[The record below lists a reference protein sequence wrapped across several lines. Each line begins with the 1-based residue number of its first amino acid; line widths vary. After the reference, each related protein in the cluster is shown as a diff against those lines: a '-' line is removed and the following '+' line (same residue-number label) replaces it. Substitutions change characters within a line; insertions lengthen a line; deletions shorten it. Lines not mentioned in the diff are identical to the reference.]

1 MNNIGKPLFILKMK
15 ILFQN
20 MITVFGTV
28 ALDTTR
34 TPFKTGTRIMGGAA
48 TYSSLSSSIFVHT
61 SLVGIVG
68 SDFPSEYMDILDNR
82 VDTKG
87 IIVKQDGKTFHYDSS
102 FDYDF
107 AHRIS
112 NKTELNV
119 IADFEPVIPTEYINS
134 EYIYLANNDPIQNM
148 KILEY
153 FSNPKLTVCDTI
165 EYWILNKRED
175 VVKMM
180 SKVDGVVINDEEA
193 RLLCKTT
200 NLIKCAKLIMSWGPL
215 FTIVKKG
222 EHGSLLI
229 NGDTVFP
236 APAYP
241 MEEIVDPT
249 GAGDSFAGGFMGYVA
264 KQNNTDIN
272 TMKEAVIYGNVM
284 GAFAVEDFGVQKLL
298 SITKEDVQNRYQMY
312 RNMVKF

>member
-1 MNNIGKPLFILKMK
+1 
-15 ILFQN
+15 
-20 MITVFGTV
+20 MITVFGTI

-34 TPFKTGTRIMGGAA
+34 TPFKTGTRMMGGAA
-48 TYSSLSSSIFVHT
+48 TYASLSSSIFAPT

-68 SDFPSEYMDILDNR
+68 SDFPPKYRNILDNR

-87 IIVKQDGKTFHYDSS
+87 IITKQDGKTFHYDSS

-107 AHRIS
+107 ARRIS

-119 IADFEPVIPTEYINS
+119 IADFEPVIPNEYIES
-134 EYIYLANNDPIQNM
+134 EYIYLANNDPVQNM

-153 FSNPKLTVCDTI
+153 FSNPRLTVCDTI

-175 VVKMM
+175 IIKMM

-200 NLIKCAKLIMSWGPL
+200 NLIKCAKLIMSWGPR

-222 EHGSLLI
+222 EHGSLFI
-229 NGDTVFP
+229 KDDIVFP

-249 GAGDSFAGGFMGYVA
+249 GAGDSFAGGFMGHIA

-298 SITKEDVQNRYQMY
+298 AVTKEDVQNRYQTY

>member
-1 MNNIGKPLFILKMK
+1 
-15 ILFQN
+15 
-20 MITVFGTV
+20 
-28 ALDTTR
+28 
-34 TPFKTGTRIMGGAA
+34 
-48 TYSSLSSSIFVHT
+48 
-61 SLVGIVG
+61 VG
-68 SDFPSEYMDILDNR
+68 SDFPSKYRNILDNR

-87 IIVKQDGKTFHYDSS
+87 IITKQDGKTFHYDSS

-119 IADFEPVIPTEYINS
+119 IADFEPVIPDEYIES
-134 EYIYLANNDPIQNM
+134 EYIYLANNDPVQNM

-175 VVKMM
+175 IVKMM

-200 NLIKCAKLIMSWGPL
+200 NLIKCAKLIMSWGPR

-222 EHGSLLI
+222 EHGSLFI
-229 NGDTVFP
+229 KDDTVFP

-249 GAGDSFAGGFMGYVA
+249 GAGDSFAGGFMGHIA
-264 KQNNTDIN
+264 KQNNTDIS

-298 SITKEDVQNRYQMY
+298 AVTKEDVQNRYQTY